1 VSARAQPSERGGA
14 CSDCRRRSWL
24 LASLGA
30 TLDYRSR
37 RPERLLELLALSD
50 EELLRAL
57 AGSRAPH
64 LKAAYARFDSAD
76 LPQAKRSE
84 PVCCH
89 HPGYPTPLRRPA
101 APRMLNVAGGRQRLA
116 ELSAA
121 PVIAIAG
128 TARATDYGVQMA
140 GSMSRGLAVS
150 GLTIACSMA
159 DGIAAAAID
168 AATRVG
174 GATVV
179 VWPGGLDV
187 ACSARSRSRLAAV
200 LECGCAISELPAGS
214 AARPWTHVAAA
225 RTLAGLA
232 TLVVV
237 VEAEASAHELVAA
250 HVARELAKVLA
261 AVPGRVSSR
270 ASSGAHELL
279 MSGAKLV
286 RGPGDVL
293 ELLCLAEAPP
303 GARRRTVGRALEPH
317 LRATLEGVSD
327 GLDTPQQLANGERSA
342 AEVLLSLS
350 ELELLGLVARG
361 DGGRYVLRE
370 PWCEDCL
377 TDRC

>member
-1 VSARAQPSERGGA
+1 VSARSQTSQPGGA
-14 CSDCRRRSWL
+14 CSDCHRRSWL

-30 TLDYRSR
+30 ALDYCSR
-37 RPERLLELLALSD
+37 RPERLLELLGLSD

-57 AGSRAPH
+57 AGSRAPQ
-64 LKAAYARFDSAD
+64 LRAAYERFDSAE
-76 LPQAKRSE
+76 LAQATGSE

-89 HPGYPTPLRRPA
+89 HPRYPPSLWRPA
-101 APRMLNVAGGRQRLA
+101 APRMFSVSGGTRRLR
-116 ELSAA
+116 ELSDA
-121 PVIAIAG
+121 PIVAIAG
-128 TARATDYGVQMA
+128 TARATDYGIQMA
-140 GSMSRGLAVS
+140 GSLARGLAVS

-159 DGIAAAAID
+159 DGIADAAIEG
-168 AATRVG
+168 ATRVG

-200 LECGCAISELPAGS
+200 LARGCAISELPAGS
-214 AARPWTHVAAA
+214 AARRWTHIAAA

-250 HVARELAKVLA
+250 RVARELAKGLA
-261 AVPGRVSSR
+261 AVPGRVTSR
-270 ASSGAHELL
+270 ASSGTHELL

-293 ELLCLAEAPP
+293 ELLCLAEAPAC
-303 GARRRTVGRALEPH
+303 ARRGGIGRTLERH

-327 GLDTPQQLANGERSA
+327 GLDTPQRLANGERSA

-361 DGGRYVLRE
+361 DGGRYVVRE
-370 PWCEDCL
+370 PWCEGSCS
-377 TDRC
+377 DRC